1 MSERILV
8 YGAGAIG
15 GQVAGRLASAGHDVT
30 AAEPWA
36 AHRDAINRAGISIR
50 ALDGSEQTHRL
61 RAVAPEALEGPFD
74 VLILAVK
81 SFDTLA
87 VLERALPLLAPGAP
101 VVSTQNSLNEEWLAP
116 VVGAERVVGGVILVN
131 AVLLEPGRISATASV
146 TQASASA
153 RLPGVFVGEYQR
165 PAGALAR
172 RIAGMLEAVWP
183 AVAIDDLLHERW
195 SKMVNNTMLNPTSGV
210 SGLRSADL
218 LANADARRALV
229 GIAAEVLLVAQAE
242 GHPLE
247 RVMGDFTARQVLDG
261 AANRDGAF
269 ERGLAER
276 AERVSQDAAT
286 SLLQDVLRGRP
297 TEVDYFSGLIAR
309 KGAAHGIATPWCTA
323 VTEMVHRVESGAL
336 APAPENLAALVRNVT
351 SA

>member
-15 GQVAGRLASAGHDVT
+15 GQVAGRLAGAGHDVT

-36 AHRDAINRAGISIR
+36 AHREAINRDGISIR
-50 ALDGSEQTHRL
+50 SLDGSMETHRL
-61 RAVAPEALEGPFD
+61 HAVAPEALAGPFD
-74 VLILAVK
+74 VLFLAVK
-81 SFDTLA
+81 SYDTLP
-87 VLERALPLLAPGAP
+87 VLERVLPLLAPDAP

-116 VVGAERVVGGVILVN
+116 VVGPERVVGGVILVN

-153 RLPGVFVGEYQR
+153 RMPGVFVGEYQR

-172 RIAGMLEAVWP
+172 RIAGLLEAVWP

-195 SKMVNNTMLNPTSGV
+195 SKMVNNVMLNPTSGV

-218 LANADARRALV
+218 LAHADARRALV
-229 GIAAEVLLVAQAE
+229 GIAAEVLCVAQAE
-242 GHPLE
+242 GHPLAK
-247 RVMGDFTARQVLDG
+247 VMGDFTAHQVLEG
-261 AANRDGAF
+261 AEGRDGAF
-269 ERGLAER
+269 QRGLAER
-276 AERVSQDAAT
+276 AARVSPDAAT
-286 SLLQDVLRGRP
+286 SLLQDVLRQRP

-309 KGAAHGIATPWCTA
+309 KGSQHGIATPWCAA

-336 APAPENLAALVRNVT
+336 APAPENLAALVRKVT

>member
-36 AHRDAINRAGISIR
+36 AHREAINARGISIR
-50 ALDGSEQTHRL
+50 SLDGSVETHRL

-74 VLILAVK
+74 VLFLAVK
-81 SFDTLA
+81 SYDTLP
-87 VLERALPLLAPGAP
+87 VLERVLPLLAPGAP
-101 VVSTQNSLNEEWLAP
+101 VVSTQNSINEEWVAP
-116 VVGAERVVGGVILVN
+116 VVGAGRVVGGVILVN

-146 TQASASA
+146 TQASAST
-153 RLPGVFVGEYQR
+153 RLPGVFVGEYQQ
-165 PAGALAR
+165 PAGSLAR
-172 RIAGMLEAVWP
+172 RIAGLLEAVWP

-195 SKMVNNTMLNPTSGV
+195 SKMVNNTMLNTTSGV

-218 LANADARRALV
+218 LADVNARRALV
-229 GIAAEVLLVAQAE
+229 GIAAEVLRVAEAD

-247 RVMGDFTARQVLDG
+247 KVMGDFTVRQVLNG
-261 AANRDGAF
+261 AAGRDGVF
-269 ERGLAER
+269 ERGLVER
-276 AERVSQDAAT
+276 ASRVSPDAAT
-286 SLLQDVLRGRP
+286 SLLQDVLRRRP

-309 KGAAHGIATPWCTA
+309 KGAAHGIPTPWCAA

-336 APAPENLAALVRNVT
+336 APAPENLAALTRNATVF
-351 SA
+351 